1 MDRTRSVLT
10 VLSIGVFAF
19 LAAATG
25 DNSSGSGSAPTPK
38 ATPPQEQAAAA
49 PMPMPPQE
57 QAFCE
62 AVQQASH
69 SYEAMQG
76 EGANQ
81 MKLSK
86 IKTARGA
93 ALREAVPTRTA
104 KDWVGTISGIETNS
118 DGLGVISV
126 KLPCGAEVKTWNN
139 GLSDM
144 DDGTLI
150 SQKSA
155 LYETLSELKE
165 GVAVQFSGRFFADR
179 ANGFKE
185 SSLTEAGGM
194 KEPEFIMKF
203 SAAAKR

>member
-1 MDRTRSVLT
+1 
-10 VLSIGVFAF
+10 
-19 LAAATG
+19 
-25 DNSSGSGSAPTPK
+25 
-38 ATPPQEQAAAA
+38 
-49 PMPMPPQE
+49 MPPQE

-62 AVQQASH
+62 AVQQGSH
-69 SYEAMQG
+69 SYEAMEG
-76 EGANQ
+76 EGANP

-86 IKTARGA
+86 LKTARGA
-93 ALREAVPTRTA
+93 ALKEAVPTRAA

-118 DGLGVISV
+118 DGLGVLSV

-139 GLSDM
+139 GLSDTG
-144 DDGTLI
+144 DGTLI
-150 SQKSA
+150 PQTSA

-165 GVAVQFSGRFFADR
+165 GASVQFSGKFFPDR

-203 SAAAKR
+203 SAATRR

>member
-1 MDRTRSVLT
+1 
-10 VLSIGVFAF
+10 
-19 LAAATG
+19 
-25 DNSSGSGSAPTPK
+25 
-38 ATPPQEQAAAA
+38 
-49 PMPMPPQE
+49 MPMPPQE

-86 IKTARGA
+86 IKTARGT

-139 GLSDM
+139 GLSDI

-150 SQKSA
+150 SQQSA

-165 GVAVQFSGRFFADR
+165 GVAVQFTGRFFADR